1 MARKTHRS
9 DDILWTVTAVDIEAV
24 LSKKKCKTKA
34 NNNGQDIS
42 SKNRD
47 ISSSNQDISSGDS
60 EHIEKYVIFHL
71 VKC

>member
-24 LSKKKCKTKA
+24 LSKKNARQKLIG
-34 NNNGQDIS
+34 NGQIYQVKIEIYRVAIKTYQVVIPS
-42 SKNRD
+42 
-47 ISSSNQDISSGDS
+47 IL
-60 EHIEKYVIFHL
+60 EKYVIFHL

>member
-24 LSKKKCKTKA
+24 LSKKNARQKLIGMVKIYQVKIEIYRVAIKTY
-34 NNNGQDIS
+34 QVVIPS
-42 SKNRD
+42 
-47 ISSSNQDISSGDS
+47 IL
-60 EHIEKYVIFHL
+60 EKYVIFHL